1 MTATH
6 GSLVAFERAHHEE
19 PLRGSSAKQKNG
31 IMDTS
36 QKNGED
42 EISNQNEGCRCS
54 FGSPFVR

>member
-19 PLRGSSAKQKNG
+19 LSARFLRETKKRNHGYITKK
-31 IMDTS
+31 
-36 QKNGED
+36 GED